1 MKRLFQMAHSRFV
14 LHTDEKND
22 RLKALIREKA
32 TEYMTRAEKL
42 KEHIQKIN
50 DKKTKTAVELAVRMV
65 ALGGKGEGFVAID
78 N

>member
-50 DKKTKTAVELAVRMV
+50 DKKTKTAVGAGGSNGS
-65 ALGGKGEGFVAID
+65 AGGKGEGFVAID